1 MRYLII
7 SALLI
12 TICSISCTE
21 KLPVEGSFPDTV
33 LTDHNGS
40 EFKFSELKGKVVF
53 VSYIFTNCP
62 DICHIIGNKI
72 NILKSKL
79 NNKGYE
85 DKVAFVSISVDPQ
98 NDTPEVLKKHAQH
111 MNFDLKNWYFVT
123 GSIGS
128 VYKLISVAGIFP
140 MREELKNGDGYTI
153 IHRDRVSLVD
163 KNGQIRKHYKGTT
176 FDYDE
181 VTKDIESLL

>member
-1 MRYLII
+1 MKYLSLII
-7 SALLI
+7 LI
-12 TICSISCTE
+12 IITMISCTE

-33 LTDHNGS
+33 LTDHSGN

-72 NILKSKL
+72 NILKSIL
-79 NNKGYE
+79 NDKGYE
-85 DKVAFVSISVDPQ
+85 DKIAFVSISVDPQ
-98 NDTPEVLKKHAQH
+98 NDTPEKLKMHAQH

-123 GSIGS
+123 GNIGS

-140 MREELKNGDGYTI
+140 MREELDNEPGYTI

-163 KNGQIRKHYKGTT
+163 QNGQIRKHYKGTA